1 MPHLPSLSALFVP
14 HLPPALRSGIA
25 SAEWLEERLQTLLA
39 SATAAWPEIVLPPPE
54 FLSFLAQKLP
64 ADDSGVQLDPIQIE
78 ELYLVCGC
86 LRGDGR
92 ALAAFEQAYLSQLD
106 RALASMQLGERLQDV
121 KQRVRQLLLV
131 ARPGASPKLASYSGR
146 GKLGAWLRVVAVRE
160 AIDLLDRERGEAGC
174 SPESAAALPV
184 ADDDPELGY
193 MKRTYRAAFKEALE
207 QALRSLPARAQ
218 NLLRQQIIDG
228 LTVTELGALYQ
239 VHHATAARWLIDAR
253 NELAKRTRRE
263 LKTRLRLTTSECES
277 ILRLAASHLDV
288 SISRLLRRAPAA

>member
-1 MPHLPSLSALFVP
+1 MSHLPSLSALFVP
-14 HLPPALRSGIA
+14 QLPPALRSGIA
-25 SAEWLEERLQTLLA
+25 STEGLEERLQTLLA
-39 SATAAWPEIVLPPPE
+39 SAAAAWPEIALTPPE

-64 ADDSGVQLDPIQIE
+64 ADGSGAPLDTLQSE

-92 ALAAFEQAYLSQLD
+92 ALAAFEQSYLSQLD
-106 RALASMQLGERLQDV
+106 RALASMQLGARLQDV
-121 KQRVRQLLLV
+121 KQRVRQLLFV

-146 GKLGAWLRVVAVRE
+146 GRLGAWLRVVAVRE
-160 AIDLLDRERGEAGC
+160 AIDLIDRERGEVGC

-253 NELAKRTRRE
+253 KELARRTRRE
-263 LKTRLRLTTSECES
+263 LKTRLRLTASECES

-288 SISRLLRRAPAA
+288 SISRLLRRAPVG